1 MSDGFQIKIEK
12 TAQSNLAKIDF
23 SNLPFG
29 KFYSDHMFVC
39 DFQDGVWKD
48 ARIVPFQNLSLSP
61 ASMCLHYGQLI
72 FEGLKAYRNVDGEV
86 VLFRPEM
93 HLERINKS
101 AARLCMAELTEEVF
115 MNGLIELLKIDS
127 EWIPKDP
134 DSSLYIRPF
143 MIASDVGIG
152 VTPSLTYQFII
163 LTSPVSKYYSAPV
176 KVVFENHYSRAAAG
190 GIGFSKTAGNY
201 ASSLYPTKQAVEK
214 GYNQL
219 IWTDSKE
226 HKYIEESGTMNI
238 MFVINDTLIT
248 PALHDSI
255 LSGITRDSILTLARD
270 WGYKV
275 EERKIS
281 VDEIVEALKNKTL
294 QDGFGTGTAAVVAH
308 FALIGHEGVDYELP
322 AIETRTFSN
331 KVKQALL
338 DIRLGKAA
346 DEHNWV
352 YKLAI

>member
-1 MSDGFQIKIEK
+1 MSDGFQIRIEK

-39 DFQDGVWKD
+39 DFKDGVWKD

-72 FEGLKAYRNVDGEV
+72 FEGLKAYRNVNGEI

-115 MNGLIELLKIDS
+115 MSGLLELLKIDS
-127 EWIPKDP
+127 EWVPKDP

-152 VTPSLTYQFII
+152 VTPSQTYQFII

-176 KVVFENHYSRAAAG
+176 KVIFENHYSRAAEG

-201 ASSLYPTKQAVEK
+201 AASLYPTKQAVEK

-281 VDEIVEALKNKTL
+281 VEEVVTALKNNTL
-294 QDGFGTGTAAVVAH
+294 QDAFGTGTAAVVAH

-322 AIETRTFSN
+322 AVETRTFSN

-338 DIRLGKAA
+338 DIRLGRAA

-352 YKLAI
+352 YVAK

>member
-1 MSDGFQIKIEK
+1 MSDGFQIKVEK
-12 TAQSNLAKIDF
+12 TAQSNLSKIDF

-29 KFYSDHMFVC
+29 KFYADHMFVC

-61 ASMCLHYGQLI
+61 ASLCLHYGQLI
-72 FEGLKAYRNVDGEV
+72 FEGLKAYRNVDGEI
-86 VLFRPEM
+86 VLFRPAQ

-101 AARLCMAELTEEVF
+101 ADRLCMAQLTDEVF
-115 MNGLIELLKIDS
+115 MGGLLELLKIDS
-127 EWIPKDP
+127 EWVPKDP

-143 MIASDVGIG
+143 MIATDVGIG

-176 KVVFENHYSRAAAG
+176 KVVFEDHFSRAAEG

-201 ASSLYPTKQAVEK
+201 AASLYPTKKAVEK

-255 LSGITRDSILTLARD
+255 LSGITRDSILTLAKD

-281 VDEIVEALKNKTL
+281 VDEIVEALKNNKV
-294 QDGFGTGTAAVVAH
+294 QDAFGTGTAAVVAH
-308 FALIGHEGVDYELP
+308 FALIGHAGVDYELP
-322 AIETRTFSN
+322 PIESRTFSN
-331 KVKQALL
+331 KMKQTLL
-338 DIRLGKAA
+338 DIRLGKVE
-346 DEHNWV
+346 DEHKWV
-352 YKLAI
+352 YVVK